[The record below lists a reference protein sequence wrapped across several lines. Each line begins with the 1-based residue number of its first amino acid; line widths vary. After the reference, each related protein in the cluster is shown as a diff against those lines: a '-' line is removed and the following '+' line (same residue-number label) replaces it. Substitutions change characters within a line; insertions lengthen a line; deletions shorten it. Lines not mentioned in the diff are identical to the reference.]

1 MDQPLAKNYSF
12 TQSVGKDG
20 LPRYF
25 INGSEIQ
32 DKASWDRLKSKAGQ
46 VVDNSFESIGNAMS
60 SGMDDMSDLKQKA
73 QTIKKAKGGSVT
85 SASKRADGC
94 AVKGKTKGR
103 MI

>member
-1 MDQPLAKNYSF
+1 MDQPLVKDYKF
-12 TQSVGKDG
+12 TEAVGKDG
-20 LPRYF
+20 MPKYF

-32 DKASWDRLKSKAGQ
+32 DKASWDRLKAKTNQ
-46 VVDNSFESIGNAMS
+46 V
-60 SGMDDMSDLKQKA
+60 MDSVMNDSTEEFDAANPMPEMMKRP
-73 QTIKKAKGGSVT
+73 IVKKAKGGSVT

>member
-1 MDQPLAKNYSF
+1 MDQPLVKNYSF

-20 LPRYF
+20 LPKYF

-32 DKASWDRLKSKAGQ
+32 DKASWDRLKAKAGQ
-46 VVDNSFESIGNAMS
+46 VVDNSFENIGNAMS

-73 QTIKKAKGGSVT
+73 QTIKKAKGGSVS

-94 AVKGKTKGR
+94 ATKGKTKGR
-103 MI
+103 FV

>member
-1 MDQPLAKNYSF
+1 MDQPIVKNYSF
-12 TQSVGKDG
+12 TQGVGKDG
-20 LPRYF
+20 MPKYF

-32 DKASWDRLKSKAGQ
+32 DKASWDRLKAKAGK
-46 VVDNSFESIGNAMS
+46 VVDNSFDDIGNAMS
-60 SGMDDMSDLKQKA
+60 SGMDDMSDLRQKA

>member
-1 MDQPLAKNYSF
+1 MDEPLVKNYSF
-12 TQSVGKDG
+12 TQGIGKDG
-20 LPRYF
+20 SPKYF

-32 DKASWDRLKSKAGQ
+32 DKASWDKLKAKAGQ

-85 SASKRADGC
+85 SASKRADGI
-94 AVKGKTKGR
+94 AQRGKTKGR
-103 MI
+103 MC

>member
-20 LPRYF
+20 LPKYF

-32 DKASWDRLKSKAGQ
+32 DKASWDRLKAKAGQ
-46 VVDNSFESIGNAMS
+46 VVDNSFENIGNAMS

-73 QTIKKAKGGSVT
+73 QTIKKAKGGSVS

-94 AVKGKTKGR
+94 ATKGKTKGR
-103 MI
+103 FV

>member
-1 MDQPLAKNYSF
+1 MDEPLVKNYSF
-12 TQSVGKDG
+12 TQGVGKDG
-20 LPRYF
+20 LPKYF

-32 DKASWDRLKSKAGQ
+32 DKASFERLKAKTGQ
-46 VVDNSFESIGNAMS
+46 I
-60 SGMDDMSDLKQKA
+60 MDDVMKDSTAEFDAAYPMPEMMKRP
-73 QTIKKAKGGSVT
+73 IVKKAKGGSVT

>member
-1 MDQPLAKNYSF
+1 MDEPLVKNYKF
-12 TQSVGKDG
+12 TEAVGKDG
-20 LPRYF
+20 MPKYF

-32 DKASWDRLKSKAGQ
+32 DKASWDRLKAKTGQ
-46 VVDNSFESIGNAMS
+46 I
-60 SGMDDMSDLKQKA
+60 MDDVMKDSTAEFDAENPMPNFMKNP
-73 QTIKKAKGGSVT
+73 IVKKAKGGSVS

>member
-1 MDQPLAKNYSF
+1 MDDPIVKNYSF
-12 TQSVGKDG
+12 TQGVGKDG
-20 LPRYF
+20 MPKYF
-25 INGSEIQ
+25 INGSEIK
-32 DKASWDRLKSKAGQ
+32 DKESWDRLKAKAGQ
-46 VVDNSFESIGNAMS
+46 VTNNSFEDIGNAMS
-60 SGMDDMSDLKQKA
+60 SGMDDMSDLRQKA